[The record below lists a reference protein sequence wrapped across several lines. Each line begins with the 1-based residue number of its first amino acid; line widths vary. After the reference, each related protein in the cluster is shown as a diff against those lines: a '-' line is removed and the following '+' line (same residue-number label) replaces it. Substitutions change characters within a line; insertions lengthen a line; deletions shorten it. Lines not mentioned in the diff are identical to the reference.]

1 MEIKN
6 RIHDVDYDLE
16 AALEYNPDP
25 DDPLKASDILGEH
38 AVIYGE
44 NDGYAWHWLVELKDG
59 RFAYITGDCDYTGWD
74 CSSSASWQFAETLQ
88 DALSLVPTVE
98 EYTGRRLREQLANQL
113 NNIQPFGTYKVV
125 NCKKKENN
133 NA

>member
-1 MEIKN
+1 MEIRN

-44 NDGYAWHWLVELKDG
+44 NDEYSWHWLVELNDG
-59 RFAYITGDCDYTGWD
+59 RFAYISGECDYTGWD
-74 CSSSASWQFAETLQ
+74 
-88 DALSLVPTVE
+88 
-98 EYTGRRLREQLANQL
+98 
-113 NNIQPFGTYKVV
+113 
-125 NCKKKENN
+125 
-133 NA
+133 